1 MGRIDIRNVPG
12 EHLTIIDQIARE
24 QELSRE
30 AYLREVIS
38 KLVRE
43 KMLYTQSEKFA
54 QVVEQATEVVAE
66 NNKLIERLVKENVFN
81 E

>member
-1 MGRIDIRNVPG
+1 MGRIDIRNVPD
-12 EHLTIIDQIARE
+12 EYLTIIDQIAHE

-54 QVVEQATEVVAE
+54 QVVEKATEIVAE
-66 NNKLIERLVKENVFN
+66 NSELMKQILESLES
-81 E
+81 